1 MFWFTFCHPHRWQ
14 ANSSKSFFFHECQ
27 APTAGFQLS
36 DLRVRIVVCVEFL
49 HVFFLESSTENLR
62 LNVKFHRQKVWFLGG
77 FLKAQISDGGFR
89 YSYRLYIIVYYIGST
104 PGKTRQKMAI
114 FFSYFQPGWL
124 VSKKDVYNRK
134 RVYFNPS
141 ISVFFFW
148 VDLDNCPIFLC
159 DFQRPWHC
167 WLLEFCH
174 PVTVTT
180 RIFPFLVGNPYKA
193 SFVTGI
199 LGGG

>member
-1 MFWFTFCHPHRWQ
+1 MRWKSPFFKNAFGGICFGSLFAIRIVDKQ
-14 ANSSKSFFFHECQ
+14 IQVNPSFFTNASQ

-49 HVFFLESSTENLR
+49 HFFFLESSTENLR

-104 PGKTRQKMAI
+104 P
-114 FFSYFQPGWL
+114 
-124 VSKKDVYNRK
+124 
-134 RVYFNPS
+134 
-141 ISVFFFW
+141 
-148 VDLDNCPIFLC
+148 
-159 DFQRPWHC
+159 
-167 WLLEFCH
+167 H